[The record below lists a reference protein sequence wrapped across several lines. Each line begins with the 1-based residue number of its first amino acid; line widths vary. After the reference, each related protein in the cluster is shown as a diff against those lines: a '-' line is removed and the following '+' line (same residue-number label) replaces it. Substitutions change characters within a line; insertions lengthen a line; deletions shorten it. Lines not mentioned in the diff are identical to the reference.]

1 MLVSMS
7 ATCPSCHADLEAE
20 WVACP
25 HCGRPVA
32 GQVDSEKLVRLV
44 TKVGMDLLEV
54 GLLEAE
60 SGATKKGNPTRA
72 QQFAI
77 ARNLAK
83 DVAPKIA
90 DAVTTY
96 VYQKKVLNGGSAHRT
111 PSDGKGGKAT

>member
-1 MLVSMS
+1 MS
-7 ATCPSCHADLEAE
+7 ESCENCGVALEVG

-32 GQVDSEKLVRLV
+32 GKAGTEKLVRLV
-44 TKVGMDLLEV
+44 TKVGIDLLEA

-60 SGATKKGNPTRA
+60 AGAEKEGNKTRA
-72 QQFAI
+72 AQIAL

-83 DVAPKIA
+83 DIAPKIA

-96 VYQKKVLNGGSAHRT
+96 MYQKQSLSQTPTGHSAT
-111 PSDGKGGKAT
+111 VPKGRASA

>member
-1 MLVSMS
+1 MSGSCEGCEGMLE
-7 ATCPSCHADLEAE
+7 PG

-32 GQVDSEKLVRLV
+32 GKPSSEKLVRLV
-44 TKVGMDLLEV
+44 TKVGVDLLEA
-54 GLLEAE
+54 GLVEAE
-60 SGATKKGNPTRA
+60 NAAQEEGDRTKAARIA
-72 QQFAI
+72 L

-96 VYQKKVLNGGSAHRT
+96 LYQRQVIDRTSPATKGPPALKGSRRE
-111 PSDGKGGKAT
+111 